1 MQKIDADKL
10 AQNIARKL
18 LDVYHPQ
25 KVVLFGSAVK
35 SGNAE
40 INDLDFFIVK
50 DDVPQ
55 RGIDR
60 IRQLRSLVD
69 TDVATD
75 FLIITKKELQQR
87 QAMGDPFIM
96 EILSQGKTLYPQPSG
111 R

>member
-1 MQKIDADKL
+1 MQKTDASKL
-10 AQNIARKL
+10 AQNITRRL
-18 LDVYHPQ
+18 LNIYHPQ
-25 KVVLFGSAVK
+25 KVILFGSAAK
-35 SGNAE
+35 PGNTE

-75 FLIITKKELQQR
+75 FLIITRKELQER
-87 QAMGDPFIM
+87 QTMEDPFVM
-96 EILSQGKTLYPQPSG
+96 EILNQGKILYG
-111 R
+111 

>member
-1 MQKIDADKL
+1 MRKDVADKIV
-10 AQNIARKL
+10 QNITDRL

-25 KVVLFGSAVK
+25 KIILFGSAVK
-35 SGNAE
+35 PGSAE
-40 INDLDFFIVK
+40 VNDLDFFIVK

-75 FLIITKKELQQR
+75 FLIITKKELLER
-87 QAMGDPFIM
+87 QTMEDPFIM
-96 EILSQGKTLYPQPSG
+96 QILNQGKTLYG
-111 R
+111 